1 MSLRQSTARPLALPD
16 RAVLCRSELC
26 EALPSTVGGEIC
38 AVFDCEP
45 KLDEAQLEALLGAE
59 EEDDMVL
66 L

>member
-1 MSLRQSTARPLALPD
+1 
-16 RAVLCRSELC
+16 
-26 EALPSTVGGEIC
+26 
-38 AVFDCEP
+38 VFDCEP